1 MWLEPLKP
9 ALTLGVFLAS
19 REERVKLG
27 WDHQQQGLQIIII
40 TTTTTH
46 FHEHIPCARCV
57 ILTTCPRE

>member
-40 TTTTTH
+40 TTKIGRAH
-46 FHEHIPCARCV
+46 V
-57 ILTTCPRE
+57 